1 MLAGVGRLDDALDQV
16 LKARGIDPSSATIN
30 TRIGMV
36 YTWLGNS
43 AKASEF
49 FERAD
54 ALGASGET
62 HMFGKTLVLV
72 RSGELDEA
80 ARQFGAGVSLAG
92 GNTDWIG
99 PVFDALQDSSKRD
112 TALAAIETAFADPQ
126 MDPRFQVIA
135 RAVLGD
141 DDGALRVALELAESG
156 QFYEMDFLFLEE
168 LESLRQST
176 GFEKLMVK
184 LGVRQ
189 YWDENECVWSKDKVR
204 C

>member
-1 MLAGVGRLDDALDQV
+1 
-16 LKARGIDPSSATIN
+16 
-30 TRIGMV
+30 
-36 YTWLGNS
+36 
-43 AKASEF
+43 
-49 FERAD
+49 
-54 ALGASGET
+54 
-62 HMFGKTLVLV
+62 
-72 RSGELDEA
+72 
-80 ARQFGAGVSLAG
+80 VSLAG